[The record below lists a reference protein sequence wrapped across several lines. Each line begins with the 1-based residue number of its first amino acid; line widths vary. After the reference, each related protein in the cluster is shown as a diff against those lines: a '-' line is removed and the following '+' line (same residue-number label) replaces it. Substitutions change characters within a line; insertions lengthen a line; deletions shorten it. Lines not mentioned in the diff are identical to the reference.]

1 MGKIL
6 EGIGVWA
13 KYWKGLALNW
23 KLKQNGKRIPTKLC
37 YGAKYLA
44 GQS

>member
-23 KLKQNGKRIPTKLC
+23 KLKQNGKGHLQNYATVESI
-37 YGAKYLA
+37 
-44 GQS
+44 